1 MENRET
7 TDHAEVLRL
16 LPPVDALLRSQTA
29 NTLLPEVGAKHLTVL
44 VRGVTDTLRR
54 EIQTKISNKSIN
66 AADYSRESLFDEAEK
81 RLEAVWQSEKN
92 FGLRRVINATG
103 VVIHTNLGRAP
114 LSENARKAVFEEA
127 GGYCNL
133 EFNLETGRRGKRGAG
148 AENLLAEITGAESAL
163 IVNNCAAACILV
175 LTALAKGGEAIISRG
190 ELVEIGG
197 DFRIPDVM
205 TQSGAILKEVGA
217 TNRTRVSDYENAISE
232 NTRLFVKV
240 HPSNYRIV
248 GFTASPSIAELAD
261 AAHRND
267 ILLYEDA
274 GSGALLDLS
283 EYGLTDEPII
293 PQSIAAGA
301 DIVTFSGDKLLGGA
315 QAGLIVGRK
324 TVIEKLRKHPLYRA
338 LRVDKL
344 IYAALEATLE
354 SFRRNAAI
362 EEIPVLRMLAMTNA
376 EIKERTLR
384 FAGKLRDKLGGN
396 YALQFEI
403 IEGNSVVGGG
413 SAPMA
418 QPPTTL
424 LVLTHTE
431 MSAANL
437 EQKLRLSK
445 PPVITRILEDKVIID
460 LRTVF
465 EVEEARI
472 LEVLADKITNAE

>member
-7 TDHAEVLRL
+7 TDHTELLRL

-29 NTLLPEVGAKHLTVL
+29 NTLLPEIGAKHLTVL
-44 VRGVTDTLRR
+44 VRGVTDALRR
-54 EIQTKISNKSIN
+54 EIQTKILNKSIN
-66 AADYSRESLFDEAEK
+66 AADYSRENLFNEAEK
-81 RLEAVWQSEKN
+81 RLEEVWQSEKN

-114 LSENARKAVFEEA
+114 LSENARKAVFKEA

-175 LTALAKGGEAIISRG
+175 LTALANGREAIVSRG

-217 TNRTRVSDYENAISE
+217 TNRTRISDYENAISE
-232 NTRLFVKV
+232 NTALLVKV

-248 GFTASPSIAELAD
+248 GFTASPSISALAD
-261 AAHRND
+261 LAHRKD

-315 QAGLIVGRK
+315 QSGLIVGRSA
-324 TVIEKLRKHPLYRA
+324 VIEKLRKHPLYRA

-354 SFRRNAAI
+354 DFRRETAVL
-362 EEIPVLRMLAMTNA
+362 EIPVLRMLAMTNA
-376 EIKERTLR
+376 EIKERTLH
-384 FAGKLRDKLGGN
+384 FAGKLRDKLGEN
-396 YALQFEI
+396 SALQFEI
-403 IEGNSVVGGG
+403 VEGNSVVGGG
-413 SAPMA
+413 SAPMV

-424 LVLTHTE
+424 LVLTHTQ

-465 EVEEARI
+465 EVEETRI
-472 LEVLADKITNAE
+472 LDVLANEITNAK

>member
-66 AADYSRESLFDEAEK
+66 TADYSRENLFNEAEK
-81 RLEAVWQSEKN
+81 RLEEVWQSEKK

-248 GFTASPSIAELAD
+248 GFTASPSVSELAD

-315 QAGLIVGRK
+315 QSGLIVGRK

-354 SFRRNAAI
+354 SFRRNAPI

-376 EIKERTLR
+376 EIKERTLH
-384 FAGKLRDKLGGN
+384 FAGRLRDKLGAN
-396 YALQFEI
+396 SVLQFEI

-413 SAPMA
+413 SAPMV

-424 LVLTHTE
+424 LVLTHPQI
-431 MSAANL
+431 SAANL